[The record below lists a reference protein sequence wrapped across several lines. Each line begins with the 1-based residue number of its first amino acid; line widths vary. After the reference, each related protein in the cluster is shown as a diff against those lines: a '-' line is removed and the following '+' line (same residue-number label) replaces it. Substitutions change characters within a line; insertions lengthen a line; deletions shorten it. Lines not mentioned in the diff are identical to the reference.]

1 MNRKHLNIGLLGFG
15 SMGRTHTWAISVI
28 PFYYRNPPFEARL
41 SGIYTRTEQTREDAK
56 SEFGF
61 AKAYS
66 SEDEL
71 IADPDIDIIDITTPN
86 IAHYETIKKAINAGK
101 HIYCEKPLT
110 TTAEEADEVARL
122 SSDAGITAQ
131 IVFNTRFL
139 SPILRAKQLID

>member
-15 SMGRTHTWAISVI
+15 SMGRTHTWAISAI

-41 SGIYTRTEQTREDAK
+41 AGVYTRTERTREDAK

-86 IAHYETIKKAINAGK
+86 IAHYETIKKRSMPESISTVRSRSRR
-101 HIYCEKPLT
+101 PL
-110 TTAEEADEVARL
+110 RKRMR
-122 SSDAGITAQ
+122 SR
-131 IVFNTRFL
+131 VFRVTRG
-139 SPILRAKQLID
+139 